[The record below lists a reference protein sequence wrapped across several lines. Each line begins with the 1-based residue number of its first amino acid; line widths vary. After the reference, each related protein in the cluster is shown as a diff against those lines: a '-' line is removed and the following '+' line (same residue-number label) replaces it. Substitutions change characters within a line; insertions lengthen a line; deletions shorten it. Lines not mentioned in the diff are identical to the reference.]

1 MKGREY
7 YMEIRAICQSDELW
21 QKTIEYALRCPWKAG
36 PFLGRAMKE
45 NQFTEWERVF
55 VALNQEKVIGFCTL
69 AKTDCIPDVSY
80 CPYIGYVFVD
90 ENHRGNRVSE
100 KMIGHALS
108 YAKELDFEKVYLV
121 SDQINLYEKYGFVK
135 IDEKKDLWGNN
146 EKIYMHLT

>member
-1 MKGREY
+1 
-7 YMEIRAICQSDELW
+7 MEIRDICQSDELW

-45 NQFTEWERVF
+45 NQFTDWERVF
-55 VALNQEKVIGFCTL
+55 VALKQEKVIGFCTL
-69 AKTDCIPDVSY
+69 AKADCIPDVSY
-80 CPYIGYVFVD
+80 CPYIGYVFVE
-90 ENHRGNRVSE
+90 ENNRGNRVSE
-100 KMIGHALS
+100 KMIRHALS
-108 YAKELDFEKVYLV
+108 YAKELGFEKVYLV

>member
-1 MKGREY
+1 
-7 YMEIRAICQSDELW
+7 MEIRAICQSDELW
-21 QKTIEYALRCPWKAG
+21 QKTIEYALRCSWKAG

-45 NQFTEWERVF
+45 NQFSDWERVF
-55 VALNQEKVIGFCTL
+55 VVLKQENVIGFCTL

-90 ENHRGNRVSE
+90 ENHRGKRVSE
-100 KMIGHALS
+100 KMIGHALA
-108 YAKELDFEKVYLV
+108 YAKKLSFEKVYLV
-121 SDQINLYEKYGFVK
+121 SDHINLYEKYGFVK